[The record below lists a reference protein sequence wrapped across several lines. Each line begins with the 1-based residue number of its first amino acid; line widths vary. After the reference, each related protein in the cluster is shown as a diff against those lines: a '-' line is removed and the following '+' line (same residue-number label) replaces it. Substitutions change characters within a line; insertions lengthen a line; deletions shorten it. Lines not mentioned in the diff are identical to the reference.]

1 MEESHSLCTIHGMLR
16 YAQHD
21 IMELSIIT
29 SLNGSNSLL
38 AYDNVTVTS

>member
-1 MEESHSLCTIHGMLR
+1 MLR